1 MRNFR
6 RIFYNVIPLR
16 GLTAAV
22 IQYERKRSCCL
33 TLHVIFSLAMLTT
46 PLFAHDY
53 WLEPEEVGCY
63 GLAGLLGGGGGGIAT
78 KIRCPLLLEEGPK
91 DIFPCYEPDTNGGC
105 RLARYASRT
114 RLPMVGSPEVFN
126 QDIECFRY
134 KNESYIVIPT
144 SIPEQVQDSI
154 FHFPVQAKCYSDSLN
169 CGNIKSDTLPHEGL
183 PKPYS
188 HKYFYSCKYAVATT
202 EGCPIAEKGLSLV
215 FDETGKL
222 KHWKRD
228 GLLLYL
234 DMKAENNVTKFMN
247 RVEQEAKRY
256 QSYKLISP
264 WHFYD
269 NDATNIIEKSIHKA
283 KGMQFFSGI
292 KKSERKDLH
301 FNTMQEAIKTCKE
314 WIPLKTN
321 QNGGGK

>member
-1 MRNFR
+1 MRNSR
-6 RIFYNVIPLR
+6 GIFH
-16 GLTAAV
+16 T
-22 IQYERKRSCCL
+22 
-33 TLHVIFSLAMLTT
+33 VIFPLAMLTA

-105 RLARYASRT
+105 RIARYASRT

-144 SIPEQVQDSI
+144 SIPEQVHDSL
-154 FHFPVQAKCYSDSLN
+154 FHFPTQAKCYSDSLN
-169 CGNIKSDTLPHEGL
+169 CGNIKSDTLPHEGF

-188 HKYFYSCKYAVATT
+188 HKYFYSCKYASATT
-202 EGCPIAEKGLSLV
+202 EGCPIAENGLSLV

-222 KHWKRD
+222 KHWKQD

-234 DMKAENNVTKFMN
+234 EMKAENNVTKFMN
-247 RVEQEAKRY
+247 RVEQEGKRY

-264 WHFYD
+264 YHFYD

-283 KGMQFFSGI
+283 SGMQFFSGI
-292 KKSERKDLH
+292 KKSERRNLQ

>member
-1 MRNFR
+1 
-6 RIFYNVIPLR
+6 
-16 GLTAAV
+16 
-22 IQYERKRSCCL
+22 
-33 TLHVIFSLAMLTT
+33 
-46 PLFAHDY
+46 
-53 WLEPEEVGCY
+53 Y
-63 GLAGLLGGGGGGIAT
+63 GLAGLLGGGGGGLAT
-78 KIRCPLLLEEGPK
+78 KTICHFFADDGPK
-91 DIFPCYEPDTNGGC
+91 NIFPCYEPDSNGGC
-105 RLARYASRT
+105 RIARYASKT
-114 RLPMVGSPEVFN
+114 KLPMVGVPEVFN

-144 SIPEQVQDSI
+144 SIPEQVQDSV
-154 FHFPVQAKCYSDSLN
+154 FHFPTQAKCYSDSLN

-188 HKYFYSCKYAVATT
+188 HKYFYSCKYAAATT

-234 DMKAENNVTKFMN
+234 EMKAENNVTKFMN
-247 RVEQEAKRY
+247 RVEQEGKRY

-283 KGMQFFSGI
+283 SGMQFFSGI

>member
-1 MRNFR
+1 MRNSR
-6 RIFYNVIPLR
+6 GIFYIVI
-16 GLTAAV
+16 
-22 IQYERKRSCCL
+22 I
-33 TLHVIFSLAMLTT
+33 SLAMLTT

-53 WLEPEEVGCY
+53 WQEPEEARCY
-63 GLAGLLGGGGGGIAT
+63 GLAGTLSGGGGGGIAT
-78 KIRCPLLLEEGPK
+78 KTHCAFLLEEGPK
-91 DIFPCYEPDTNGGC
+91 DIFPCYEPDSNGGC
-105 RLARYASRT
+105 RIARYASRT
-114 RLPMVGSPEVFN
+114 RLPMVGAPEVFN

-144 SIPEQVQDSI
+144 SIPEQVQDSV

-169 CGNIKSDTLPHEGL
+169 CGNVKSDTLPHEGFS
-183 PKPYS
+183 KPYS
-188 HKYFYSCKYAVATT
+188 HKYFYSCKNAYATT

-234 DMKAENNVTKFMN
+234 EMKAENNVTKFMN
-247 RVEQEAKRY
+247 RVEQEGKRY
-256 QSYKLISP
+256 QTYKIILP

-283 KGMQFFSGI
+283 KGMQFFSRI
-292 KKSERKDLH
+292 KKSERKNLH

-314 WIPLKTN
+314 WIPLKMN

>member
-1 MRNFR
+1 MQNSKG
-6 RIFYNVIPLR
+6 IFHRVIPLR

-33 TLHVIFSLAMLTT
+33 TLHVILLLAMLMA

-53 WLEPEEVGCY
+53 WLEPGDIKCD
-63 GLAGLLGGGGGGIAT
+63 GLAGLLGGGGGGSAI

-105 RLARYASRT
+105 RIARYASRT

-144 SIPEQVQDSI
+144 SIPEQVHDSL
-154 FHFPVQAKCYSDSLN
+154 FHFPTQAKCYSDSLN

-188 HKYFYSCKYAVATT
+188 HKYFYSCKNAVATT

-234 DMKAENNVTKFMN
+234 EMKAENNVTKFMN
-247 RVEQEAKRY
+247 RVEQEGKRY

-283 KGMQFFSGI
+283 SGMQFFSGI
-292 KKSERKDLH
+292 KKSERKNLH